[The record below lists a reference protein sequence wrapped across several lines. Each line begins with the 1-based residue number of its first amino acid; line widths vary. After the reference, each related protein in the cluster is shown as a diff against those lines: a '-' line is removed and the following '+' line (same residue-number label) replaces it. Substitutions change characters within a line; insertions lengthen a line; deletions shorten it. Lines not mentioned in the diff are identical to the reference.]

1 MRGID
6 FSSWQGGLSTL
17 AGLVLITLLGV
28 GIRLLVMQTLQQ
40 RRERENRQINE
51 RLRTLMAAYKTLG
64 GSFTGEL
71 GVDPTH
77 LRDLRQRAH
86 EEGIAEPGSDRAR
99 RIRDGVE
106 AALSDILLL
115 GTDEQVRL
123 AARAASELAQGRAVH
138 THELVIS
145 LRDFVREALDLVP
158 VPADLEIP
166 RQGPTRPAGSGGGS
180 GKGRNESEAKGGRIG
195 GSGGGGGG
203 MGAGMGGLGV
213 GAGAALG
220 AGHAAGEDEAGG
232 RWGRPPG
239 AALEFEDRFESA
251 VDHPCTVERHGIL
264 RRVQPRVF
272 HHFLH
277 ACIAGG
283 LVRPLD
289 PGKHH
294 RFLRRGFHRAEEVG
308 GFAMRHVIAPAFH
321 HPQCSIFQ
329 EHHIGAAGVGEEF
342 LLVGGGHR
350 QYETIDVAHRLPP
363 EWTVPGARPSLS
375 RRFTVRQIDIGCRLF
390 ESKRVRVPRAY
401 A

>member
-6 FSSWQGGLSTL
+6 FSSWQGVLSTL

-71 GVDPTH
+71 GVDPAH

-99 RIRDGVE
+99 RIRDAVE

-123 AARAASELAQGRAVH
+123 AARAASELAQGRPVH
-138 THELVIS
+138 THELVTS
-145 LRDFVREALDLVP
+145 LRDFVREALDLAP

-180 GKGRNESEAKGGRIG
+180 GKGRNEGEAKGGRA
-195 GSGGGGGG
+195 GGGGG

-213 GAGAALG
+213 GGGAALG
-220 AGHAAGEDEAGG
+220 AGHAAGEDEAG
-232 RWGRPPG
+232 
-239 AALEFEDRFESA
+239 
-251 VDHPCTVERHGIL
+251 
-264 RRVQPRVF
+264 
-272 HHFLH
+272 
-277 ACIAGG
+277 
-283 LVRPLD
+283 
-289 PGKHH
+289 
-294 RFLRRGFHRAEEVG
+294 
-308 GFAMRHVIAPAFH
+308 
-321 HPQCSIFQ
+321 
-329 EHHIGAAGVGEEF
+329 
-342 LLVGGGHR
+342 
-350 QYETIDVAHRLPP
+350 
-363 EWTVPGARPSLS
+363 AR
-375 RRFTVRQIDIGCRLF
+375 
-390 ESKRVRVPRAY
+390 
-401 A
+401 